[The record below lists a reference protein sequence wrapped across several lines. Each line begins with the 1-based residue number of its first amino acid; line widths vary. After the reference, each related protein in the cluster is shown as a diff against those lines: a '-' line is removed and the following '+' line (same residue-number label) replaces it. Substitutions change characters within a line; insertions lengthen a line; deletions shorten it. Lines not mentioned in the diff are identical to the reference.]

1 MTHTDLSDKV
11 AAVTGGASGIG
22 RATVV
27 HLLDRGASV
36 LAVGRDEGALSR
48 LAEEN
53 GGRPGTLR
61 ICAADVTNEADV
73 RGYIQQATSE
83 FGRLT
88 TLINNAGILIPDTVV
103 AASVDE
109 FDRTLAVN
117 VRGTF
122 LGCKYAVPALL
133 AAGGGSIINVGSIN
147 SFVAER
153 ELAAYCA
160 SKGAVLMLTKSVAL
174 DFADEG
180 IRCNCVCPGFVDTVI
195 NVPHYER
202 LGGRQVMEQGL
213 SEFQP
218 IARPI
223 EAAEVAQTIGFLASD
238 SSSAI
243 TGSAIV
249 IDGGVTAK

>member
-1 MTHTDLSDKV
+1 MTNTDLSDKV

-22 RATVV
+22 RATVL

-36 LAVGRDEGALSR
+36 LAVGRDQRALAR
-48 LAEEN
+48 LAEES
-53 GGRPGTLR
+53 GDRPGTLR
-61 ICAADVTNEADV
+61 TWAADVTNEADV
-73 RGYIQQATSE
+73 SGYVEQATSE

-88 TLINNAGILIPDTVV
+88 TLINNAGILIPDTVT
-103 AASVDE
+103 AASSDE
-109 FDRTLAVN
+109 FDRTFAVN

-122 LGCKYAVPALL
+122 LGCKYAVPAML

-147 SFVAER
+147 SFVAEL

-160 SKGAVLMLTKSVAL
+160 SNGAVLMLTKSVAL
-174 DFADEG
+174 DFADQG

-202 LGGRQVMEQGL
+202 LGGRQAMEAGL
-213 SEFQP
+213 ADFQP

-223 EAAEVAQTIGFLASD
+223 EADEIAQTIGFLASD
-238 SSSAI
+238 ASSAI